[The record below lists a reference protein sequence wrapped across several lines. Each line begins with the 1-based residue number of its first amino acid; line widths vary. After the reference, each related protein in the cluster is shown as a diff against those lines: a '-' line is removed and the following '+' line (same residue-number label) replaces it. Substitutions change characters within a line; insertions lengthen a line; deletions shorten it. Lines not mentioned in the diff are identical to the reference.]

1 MKFSFSMRVMLVV
14 SLSLGAGWYKH
25 KLDREEELQ
34 SLQAAYFSPASAIG
48 DVELIDKNQQP
59 FTNKAFYGK
68 WSYVFLGYTHCPDVC
83 PTTLAQL
90 NTFVRKAKDA
100 GLNDTQIVFIS
111 VDPLRDDAARLK
123 EYTEYFNSDFLAA
136 TGEHDVLFPFVANL
150 KLMYGMVDTLQAKNY
165 SVDHSASI
173 ALVNP
178 QGQLQAVF
186 KPEITPG
193 QPPHVNMEKMLEE
206 SLLIIE

>member
-1 MKFSFSMRVMLVV
+1 
-14 SLSLGAGWYKH
+14 
-25 KLDREEELQ
+25 
-34 SLQAAYFSPASAIG
+34 
-48 DVELIDKNQQP
+48 
-59 FTNKAFYGK
+59 
-68 WSYVFLGYTHCPDVC
+68 
-83 PTTLAQL
+83 
-90 NTFVRKAKDA
+90 
-100 GLNDTQIVFIS
+100 
-111 VDPLRDDAARLK
+111 
-123 EYTEYFNSDFLAA
+123 
-136 TGEHDVLFPFVANL
+136 
-150 KLMYGMVDTLQAKNY
+150 MYGMVDTLQAKNY